1 METFPSEFADTP
13 KGSVQCSQ
21 VNAEKAKV
29 LTERINAAIPCIL
42 KQSCWM
48 SLVAS
53 PGAATSHAKE
63 AIPRRAGLG
72 VKIEASAQAID
83 CLAEES
89 GKQRWNVRAK

>member
-1 METFPSEFADTP
+1 M
-13 KGSVQCSQ
+13 
-21 VNAEKAKV
+21 
-29 LTERINAAIPCIL
+29 
-42 KQSCWM
+42 
-48 SLVAS
+48 AS